1 MICKSQTELTQY
13 RSQDYRYH
21 ANQALCFT
29 LSTVHNIANIKI
41 CIRSKTTDIFHYLM
55 QGIFSKTQTL
65 AGGTLHTGTKV
76 LRTLLFFYINIVF
89 FCQSLTFYFV
99 FLPSLS

>member
-1 MICKSQTELTQY
+1 MICKSQIELTQY
-13 RSQDYRYH
+13 RSQVYRYH

-41 CIRSKTTDIFHYLM
+41 CIRSKTTDIFDYLM

-76 LRTLLFFYINIVF
+76 LRTLLFFLYKY
-89 FCQSLTFYFV
+89 CL
-99 FLPSLS
+99 FLPKLNILICFCYRV